1 MNLGAAP
8 LDLLPDPR
16 RQLLLLLKERGPL
29 AADEAARAL
38 QVTVSAAR
46 QQLAILESGGLVLHR
61 REAGGPGRP
70 RHLFSLTP
78 AGDSLFPRR
87 NAELARELLGYLEDE
102 APDLLER
109 VFTLRA
115 RRRIDQ
121 ARIRLE
127 GLDLETRVS
136 ELATILDEDG
146 YLTRVEPLDDGGFL
160 LVEGNC
166 AVLDVAQRYGGACS
180 SEIDFLRQVL
190 PDAEVQRVSH
200 IVRGDRTCAY
210 RIHPHPFRSQEET
223 P

>member
-1 MNLGAAP
+1 MNLGALP

-29 AADEAARAL
+29 SADEAARAL
-38 QVTVSAAR
+38 SMTVSGAR
-46 QQLAILESGGLVLHR
+46 QQLAVLESVGLVRHR
-61 REAGGPGRP
+61 RESSGPGRP

-78 AGDSLFPRR
+78 AGDALFPRR
-87 NAELARELLGYLEDE
+87 HGELARELLGYLEDE

-115 RRRIDQ
+115 RRRVEQ
-121 ARIRLE
+121 ARSRLR
-127 GLDLETRVS
+127 GDLEARVN
-136 ELATILDEDG
+136 ELAAILDEDG
-146 YLTRVEPLDDGGFL
+146 YLTRVERLDDGGFL

-166 AVLDVAQRYGGACS
+166 AVLDVAQRYGNACS

-190 PDAEVQRVSH
+190 PDTEVQRVSH

-210 RIHPHPFRSQEET
+210 RIHPHPSRPHEET
-223 P
+223 R